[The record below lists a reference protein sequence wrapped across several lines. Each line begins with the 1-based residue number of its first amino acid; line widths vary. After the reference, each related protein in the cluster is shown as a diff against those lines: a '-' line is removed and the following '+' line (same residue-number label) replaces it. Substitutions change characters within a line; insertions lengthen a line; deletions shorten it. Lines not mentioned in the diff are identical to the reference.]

1 MGDGILSDPALADSV
16 EPLPSHVL
24 SFVHRHISSL
34 LQLEALLLVFEGGQR
49 TRSPTELSAEM
60 YVPASVLEQWLDGFT
75 ASGLCVQVE
84 GGYRMP
90 DSPDVYE
97 ILREVADCYLRRRIS
112 LSRAVFEAGRDDPR
126 TSLSEAFRFRKDR

>member
-1 MGDGILSDPALADSV
+1 
-16 EPLPSHVL
+16 
-24 SFVHRHISSL
+24 VHKHITSL

-49 TRSPTELSAEM
+49 TRQPNELSAEM

-75 ASGLCVQVE
+75 TAGLCVHVE
-84 GGYRMP
+84 GGYRLP

-97 ILREVADCYLRRRIS
+97 ILSDVADCYLRRRIS
-112 LSRAVFEAGRDDPR
+112 LSRAVFEATRDHSR